1 MKFST
6 QILPALVA
14 AAIAAPAAAE
24 TLRIQNHYAPE
35 TVSGKMIQQFVDDV
49 QVMSGGDLAIEMFYS
64 SSVVKTVETFDA
76 AATGILDCDMTGG
89 AVPVCWRYYGWL

>member
-6 QILPALVA
+6 YLVPAIVA
-14 AAIAAPAAAE
+14 AGFAVPATAE

-49 QVMSGGDLAIEMFYS
+49 EVMSDGTLDIEMFYS

-89 AVPVCWRYYGWL
+89 AY